1 MAPKEHQLP
10 ASVNTDFVAAVPYA
24 QNRFPE
30 PPRLTIPPPVLDYAS
45 GQPVLGNVTSQEAS
59 SHDYGSCEYGSPIF
73 LAFLRSSCSMIFNHQ
88 MLSWEYNM
96 RRTAQPIL
104 PFLLLGPSTVARDI
118 NYVRDNGITMM
129 ISVRSAVAAR
139 AAPKYMDASTFA
151 SAAGLSTIT
160 LDLDSPFDLITRL
173 PQTIKAMNDHLE
185 GTCSKGM
192 LGEVKNVKGKIL
204 VFCES
209 GNERSTALVAAY
221 LMILFG
227 VDVVGAMQII
237 QSQRFCIAPEDGMKN
252 MLTTFEDVLKAKRE
266 VRMQVVGT
274 TKESNKQL
282 KRNIDM
288 MYDDDD
294 EMIDGEA
301 INTADEDA
309 GARKDWAP
317 FQSK

>member
-1 MAPKEHQLP
+1 
-10 ASVNTDFVAAVPYA
+10 
-24 QNRFPE
+24 
-30 PPRLTIPPPVLDYAS
+30 
-45 GQPVLGNVTSQEAS
+45 
-59 SHDYGSCEYGSPIF
+59 
-73 LAFLRSSCSMIFNHQ
+73 
-88 MLSWEYNM
+88 
-96 RRTAQPIL
+96 
-104 PFLLLGPSTVARDI
+104 
-118 NYVRDNGITMM
+118 M

-139 AAPKYMDASTFA
+139 AAPKYMDASMFA

-160 LDLDSPFDLITRL
+160 LDLDTPFDLITRL

-192 LGEVKNVKGKIL
+192 PGQVANINGKIL

-252 MLTTFEDVLKAKRE
+252 MLITFQDVLRAKRE
-266 VRMQVVGT
+266 VTTHTMGT
-274 TKESNKQL
+274 TNEVNKKS
-282 KRNIDM
+282 KRSVDM

-294 EMIDGEA
+294 QMTEGNA
-301 INTADEDA
+301 VSEDV
-309 GARKDWAP
+309 GVRKDWAP

>member
-1 MAPKEHQLP
+1 
-10 ASVNTDFVAAVPYA
+10 
-24 QNRFPE
+24 
-30 PPRLTIPPPVLDYAS
+30 
-45 GQPVLGNVTSQEAS
+45 
-59 SHDYGSCEYGSPIF
+59 
-73 LAFLRSSCSMIFNHQ
+73 
-88 MLSWEYNM
+88 M

-139 AAPKYMDASTFA
+139 AAPKYMNPSTFV

-160 LDLDSPFDLITRL
+160 LDLDSPYDLITRL

-185 GTCSKGM
+185 GTFSKEM
-192 LGEVKNVKGKIL
+192 PGEVGNIKGKIL

-221 LMILFG
+221 LMVLFG
-227 VDVVGAMQII
+227 VDVVSAMQIV
-237 QSQRFCIAPEDGMKN
+237 QSQRFCIAPEDSMKN
-252 MLTTFEDVLKAKRE
+252 MLITFEDVLKAKRE
-266 VRMQVVGT
+266 VRIQTFGM
-274 TKESNKQL
+274 TKEIENKS
-282 KRNIDM
+282 KRNVDK

-301 INTADEDA
+301 INAINEDA

-317 FQSK
+317 FQSR